1 MFPARCEMFEPV
13 LMDNAWQHLNVW
25 CLGLSV
31 DTPHGNI
38 SRPVAWLH
46 MTSST
51 LNFWETRA
59 GWRLL
64 DEELRLT
71 LGGFWDAWCWHFA
84 PDSVRIAH
92 PRRCLE
98 PDESHVSCV
107 FEDPFLRMAR
117 TEGMI
122 RREGAAM
129 CSWVCEGMLFQ
140 SVPLQFFHCTFEFM
154 HWFHSRTYYLDSKC
168 ACLWIL

>member
-1 MFPARCEMFEPV
+1 MAAHDKFDPE
-13 LMDNAWQHLNVW
+13 L
-25 CLGLSV
+25 
-31 DTPHGNI
+31 
-38 SRPVAWLH
+38 
-46 MTSST
+46 
-51 LNFWETRA
+51 WETRS

-71 LGGFWDAWCWHFA
+71 PGGFWDAWCWHFA

-92 PRRCLE
+92 PRRWLE

-122 RREGAAM
+122 RREGATM
-129 CSWVCEGMLFQ
+129 CSWVLWGHVVSVCSFAVFPLHLWVHALVSLPYVLFG
-140 SVPLQFFHCTFEFM
+140 LQVRM
-154 HWFHSRTYYLDSKC
+154 SLDFVTRSC
-168 ACLWIL
+168 YVFASNTRQLMWQYEITL

>member
-1 MFPARCEMFEPV
+1 MAAHDKFDPE
-13 LMDNAWQHLNVW
+13 L
-25 CLGLSV
+25 
-31 DTPHGNI
+31 
-38 SRPVAWLH
+38 
-46 MTSST
+46 
-51 LNFWETRA
+51 WETRS

-92 PRRCLE
+92 PRRWLE

-117 TEGMI
+117 N
-122 RREGAAM
+122 RRHDPKRRRNHVLLSLWGHVVSV
-129 CSWVCEGMLFQ
+129 CSFAVFPLHLWVHALVSLPYVLFG
-140 SVPLQFFHCTFEFM
+140 LQVRM
-154 HWFHSRTYYLDSKC
+154 SLDFVTRSWYVF
-168 ACLWIL
+168 ASNTRQLMWQYESTL